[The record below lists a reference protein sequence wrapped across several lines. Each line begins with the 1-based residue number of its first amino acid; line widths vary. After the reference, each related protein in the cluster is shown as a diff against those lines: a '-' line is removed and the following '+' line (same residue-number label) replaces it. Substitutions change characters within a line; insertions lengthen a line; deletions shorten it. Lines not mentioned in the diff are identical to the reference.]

1 MKSRSACFV
10 LAILLTMVTTASA
23 QTPEIPE
30 ISFEKFELDNGLTL
44 IVHEDHKAPIVAVN
58 VWYHVGSKNEPA
70 GRSGFA
76 HLFEHLMFNG
86 SENFND
92 DYFQVLERIGATELN
107 GTTNRDR
114 TNYFQNV
121 PVSALDLALWMES
134 DRMGH
139 LLGAVDQER
148 LDEQRGVVQNEKRQS
163 EDQPYGQVWNR
174 ITDATWP
181 EGHPY
186 AHTVIGSMED
196 LNAAT
201 VDDVHEWFTSHYGP
215 NNAVLVLAGDIDAAA
230 ALEKVEHYF
239 GDIPPGPPLA
249 KFDSWVVKL
258 TGEQREVMQ
267 DRVPQARIYKVWNIP
282 ELDAREYSV
291 LSLLDELLTDGK
303 TSRLYKRLV
312 YDDQIATDVSMYVDA
327 REIGS
332 QLVLWATAQPNGD
345 LAEVERALDEE
356 MTRFLTE
363 GPTEDELERAKTRVK
378 SSFVRGIQRIGGFGG
393 KSDILAM
400 SEVYYGRPDGYKRHY
415 EDMLD
420 ASADDVQSISAKWM
434 SDGVYA
440 IEVHPFPELMA
451 ADSGADRSQQPAVDD
466 PPVAEFPDLQRMTLS
481 NGMDVVF
488 AERHA
493 VPLVEFQLLVDA
505 GYAADAG
512 AKPGTANLAMDMIDE
527 GTESR
532 NSLEISDELA
542 GLGATLWSG
551 SNLDMSSVGMST
563 LRENLSP
570 SLDLFADVVLNP
582 SFPGSELDRLRQD
595 QLASI
600 RQEKMTPIQMALRVF
615 PKLIYG
621 EGHAYSL
628 PLTGSG
634 TEASVSSITR
644 DDLADF
650 HETWFKPNN
659 STLIVTGDVR
669 MDELRPL
676 LEERFGE
683 WQQGDVPEKKVGE
696 VPQPEGDIVYLIDR
710 PGSIQSMIFA
720 GHLAPPRSN
729 PDEVAI
735 ETMNTVFGGA
745 FTSRV
750 NMNLREDKGWSY
762 GSFASL
768 YGARGQRPYFVY
780 APVQTDKTKE
790 SVEELRMELRG
801 ILGEKPIKA
810 EELEMAKGIQTLTLA
825 GQWET
830 LGAVRNSI
838 AEMVRYDL
846 PEDYFEKYPIE
857 VNALEV
863 QDLEE
868 IAEQVLHPEHFVWV
882 VVGDREQIEPGL
894 RELGFD
900 EIRHLDTDGNPAG

>member
-1 MKSRSACFV
+1 MKSRSVCFV
-10 LAILLTMVTTASA
+10 LATLLTMITSARA
-23 QTPEIPE
+23 QTPEIPD
-30 ISFEKFELDNGLTL
+30 IPFEKFELDNGLTL

-58 VWYHVGSKNEPA
+58 VWYHVGSKNEPP

-86 SENFND
+86 SENFDD

-201 VDDVHEWFTSHYGP
+201 VDDVHNWFTSHYGP
-215 NNAVLVLAGDIDAAA
+215 NNAVIVLAGDIDAAS

-249 KFDSWVVKL
+249 RFDSWVVKL
-258 TGEQREVMQ
+258 SGEQREVMQ

-282 ELDAREYSV
+282 EIDTREYSV

-332 QLVLWATAQPNGD
+332 QIVLWATVQPEGD
-345 LAEVERALDEE
+345 LVEVERALEEE

-363 GPTEDELERAKTRVK
+363 GPTEDELQRAKTRIK
-378 SSFVRGIQRIGGFGG
+378 SSFIRGIQRIGGFGG

-400 SEVYYGRPDGYKRHY
+400 SDVYYGQPDGYKRQY
-415 EDMLD
+415 ADMLD
-420 ASADDVQSISAKWM
+420 ATADDLQSISAKWM
-434 SDGVYA
+434 SDGVYS

-451 ADSGADRSQQPAVDD
+451 AEAGADRSQQPAVAD
-466 PPVAEFPDLQRMTLS
+466 PPVAEFPDLQRVTLS
-481 NGMDVVF
+481 NGMNVMV

-505 GYAADAG
+505 GYAADAD

-570 SLDLFADVVLNP
+570 SLDLFADVALNP

-659 STLIVTGDVR
+659 STLVVTGDVR

-676 LEERFGE
+676 LEERFGA
-683 WQQGDVPEKKVGE
+683 WPQGKVPEKNVRE
-696 VPQPEGDIVYLIDR
+696 VPQPQGDIVYLVDR
-710 PGSIQSMIFA
+710 PGSIQSMIIA

-750 NMNLREDKGWSY
+750 NMNLREEKGWSY
-762 GSFASL
+762 GAFASM

-790 SVEELRMELRG
+790 SIEELRMELRG

-846 PEDYFEKYPIE
+846 PEDYFEKYPSE
-857 VNALEV
+857 VNALDVE
-863 QDLEE
+863 DLEE
-868 IAEQVLHPEHFVWV
+868 IAGRVLLPEHFVWV

-900 EIRHLDTDGNPAG
+900 EIRHLDADGNPAG

>member
-10 LAILLTMVTTASA
+10 LAILLTMVTSASA
-23 QTPEIPE
+23 QTPEIPD

-258 TGEQREVMQ
+258 SGEQREIMQ

-332 QLVLWATAQPNGD
+332 QLVLWATAQPDGD

-363 GPTEDELERAKTRVK
+363 GPTADELERAKTRVK

-400 SEVYYGRPDGYKRHY
+400 SEVYYGRPDGHKRHY
-415 EDMLD
+415 ADMLD
-420 ASADDVQSISAKWM
+420 ATVDDVQSISAKWM

-451 ADSGADRSQQPAVDD
+451 SESGADRSQQPDVAD

-600 RQEKMTPIQMALRVF
+600 QQEKMTPIQMALRVF

-634 TEASVSSITR
+634 TEESVSSITR
-644 DDLADF
+644 DDLANF

-676 LEERFGE
+676 LEERFGQ
-683 WQQGDVPEKKVGE
+683 WQQGNVPEKNVGE
-696 VPQPEGDIVYLIDR
+696 VPQPEGDIVYLVDR

-750 NMNLREDKGWSY
+750 NMNLREEKGWSY
-762 GSFASL
+762 GAFASL

-846 PEDYFEKYPIE
+846 PEDYFEKYPSE

-863 QDLEE
+863 KDLEE
-868 IAEQVLHPEHFVWV
+868 IAGRVLHPEHFVWV
-882 VVGDREQIEPGL
+882 VVGDREQIESGL